1 MSRLYERNQ
10 ESLLCFECGHI
21 DQDSEINRDL
31 CSACGASRNLRLH
44 THYYR
49 YAFYAMRYG
58 YQYRKHYQSG
68 SGAKPYLQHLDDVL
82 VFVGMI
88 IVSGIVQGASWDAIK
103 VTLRKFTKKNA
114 PQYDFSSQEIEEMI
128 SYVVD
133 YESGFQKLP
142 ESTRNEIL
150 EEMIGDAAAEN
161 PKISN
166 KLMLLMSQ
174 PDSPQRRKRAEILYR
189 ELVRRHTAKNKSLPP
204 KSKTKSFWSKL

>member
-1 MSRLYERNQ
+1 
-10 ESLLCFECGHI
+10 
-21 DQDSEINRDL
+21 
-31 CSACGASRNLRLH
+31 
-44 THYYR
+44 
-49 YAFYAMRYG
+49 MRYG
-58 YQYRKHYQSG
+58 YQYRKHYENG
-68 SGAKPYLQHLDDVL
+68 AEAKPYLQHLDDVL

-103 VTLRKFTKKNA
+103 VTLRKFTKKNS

-128 SYVVD
+128 SYIVD

-161 PKISN
+161 PKISK

-204 KSKTKSFWSKL
+204 KSKTNSFWNKL